1 MTYKNKLSP
10 WCIIRPL
17 PDMRYRFIA
26 RFRRRSDAEGH
37 LQILRQNNPTV
48 CYEIIFDMTLE
59 PLDSTAKQE
68 LIQSDEMESKAL

>member
-26 RFRRRSDAEGH
+26 RFRRRADAEGH
-37 LQILRQNNPTV
+37 LLILRRNNPIASMA
-48 CYEIIFDMTLE
+48 CN
-59 PLDSTAKQE
+59 
-68 LIQSDEMESKAL
+68 